1 MIAMTAT
8 SAARRGGQPVALAV
22 LMVVLFLTFL
32 DNTVVSVALGSV
44 QSELHAGVISLQW
57 VVGAYALTF
66 SGAMLAFG
74 MVGDEF
80 GRKRVMLTGVAIFSA
95 GSVLCALAPNVQ
107 TLIAGRAVM
116 GFGAAASEP
125 GTLSMLRH
133 LYPEERAR
141 ARAVG
146 VWTAV
151 CGLALALGPV
161 IGGALVGVWNW
172 RAIFWFNLA
181 LGLAALAAGVLVLPE
196 NADPDA
202 HRVDIPGFAF
212 SASALSALIFA
223 VITAETAGFA
233 APQVIALLCLSAA
246 AGSVF
251 VWWESRAAHPLL
263 DLRYLRVPR
272 FLAANVV
279 AFCAYFATFSVF
291 FFTAL
296 YLAEVVGYSGYQIAA
311 VFLPMT
317 VLMTA
322 ASLLAG
328 RWTGTAAPQW
338 SIFTGCLIFGAGL
351 LLTALSVSPRPS
363 YLQLAAALAITGI
376 GVGSTVVPITTS
388 ALSAV
393 PPERSGM
400 AASAAN
406 TSREVGAVMGV
417 AVLGMLV
424 NSQLNSHLVA
434 SLKQLGIPASLWSII
449 INAIETGTLP
459 PSSRTKGV
467 GPAGEAKLVQEV
479 IHAAYNAFYAGLHAA
494 LFLSAGLVFAAGLFT
509 LAMFSTRAGFR
520 RVASWQAPALRHSP
534 GAPLRGPGFE
544 PEGGRH
550 RRRPAAS
557 RGIADRLRPLSH
569 PGGQGSNPDRT
580 RAACTAFP
588 ARLDGRR
595 LPVRRTRPRLVPRE
609 TWAWAIREAC
619 QAART
624 PTLKIAAVLR
634 PSASRRPWP
643 PDGPRRARAR
653 PTRRAIAR
661 QPEATAGRRRA
672 SLRRLRAARRPGVGQ
687 LFRRTCRRRPPG
699 P

>member
-1 MIAMTAT
+1 MIGT
-8 SAARRGGQPVALAV
+8 SAARRGGQSVALGV
-22 LMVVLFLTFL
+22 LMMVLFLTFL

-44 QSELHAGVISLQW
+44 QSDLHAGVTSLQW
-57 VVGAYALTF
+57 VVSAYALTF

-80 GRKRVMLTGVAIFSA
+80 GRKRVLLTGVAIFSA

-107 TLIAGRAVM
+107 TLIGARAVM

-133 LYPEERAR
+133 LYPDERAR

-223 VITAETAGFA
+223 IITAETAGFA
-233 APQVIALLCLSAA
+233 APEVIALLCLSAV
-246 AGSVF
+246 AGSAF

-272 FLAANVV
+272 FLTANVV
-279 AFCAYFATFSVF
+279 AFCAYFATFAVF

-338 SIFTGCLIFGAGL
+338 SISIGCLIFGTGL
-351 LLTALSVSPRPS
+351 LLTALSVSPSPS
-363 YLQLAAALAITGI
+363 YLQLAIALAVTGF

-406 TSREVGAVMGV
+406 TSREIGAVMGV

-434 SLKQLGIPASLWSII
+434 SLKQLGIPASFQSII

-494 LFLSAGLVFAAGLFT
+494 LFLSAGLVLAAGLFT

-520 RVASWQAPALRHSP
+520 RVAPRQAPALPHSP
-534 GAPLRGPGFE
+534 GAPLHGPGFE
-544 PEGGRH
+544 PEGGRNDGDRRH
-550 RRRPAAS
+550 APSEHGQQAGGWHRPRPGSRVERGLHRPGDEGRRGRTLSYKASGTRAQRRRTH
-557 RGIADRLRPLSH
+557 R
-569 PGGQGSNPDRT
+569 
-580 RAACTAFP
+580 
-588 ARLDGRR
+588 
-595 LPVRRTRPRLVPRE
+595 
-609 TWAWAIREAC
+609 
-619 QAART
+619 
-624 PTLKIAAVLR
+624 K
-634 PSASRRPWP
+634 
-643 PDGPRRARAR
+643 
-653 PTRRAIAR
+653 
-661 QPEATAGRRRA
+661 
-672 SLRRLRAARRPGVGQ
+672 
-687 LFRRTCRRRPPG
+687 
-699 P
+699 